1 MNVVYVNGLKIVVA
15 ALPADKVPGNIEC
28 EYTERG
34 GGAPVDNGVTEEEVF
49 DNCIRLVYAN

>member
-1 MNVVYVNGLKIVVA
+1 MVYVNGLKIVVA